1 MNDNFLISLPLLTLL
16 LVSFFFWCGNSH
28 FFLSLL
34 FIYLFSL
41 FTYFSLFILES
52 VLHYRNKFSLKK
64 KRLKYVNTDKNNSHS
79 EFVLSGKFLT
89 RRVLN
94 IDINGRMLKPI
105 WKACQGF
112 KICTV
117 GNHVI
122 LFVFDIENDVERAVL
137 MKKPW
142 GFDNKGTLIVE
153 KQEYGSWLCTPLFN

>member
-1 MNDNFLISLPLLTLL
+1 MEIVIS
-16 LVSFFFWCGNSH
+16 F
-28 FFLSLL
+28 SLYYL
-34 FIYLFSL
+34 FIYFLFSRI
-41 FTYFSLFILES
+41 FPYSSWSLFFIIGTSFL
-52 VLHYRNKFSLKK
+52 LKK

-122 LFVFDIENDVERAVL
+122 LFVFDMENDVERAVL

-142 GFDNKGTLIVE
+142 GFDNKRTLIVE